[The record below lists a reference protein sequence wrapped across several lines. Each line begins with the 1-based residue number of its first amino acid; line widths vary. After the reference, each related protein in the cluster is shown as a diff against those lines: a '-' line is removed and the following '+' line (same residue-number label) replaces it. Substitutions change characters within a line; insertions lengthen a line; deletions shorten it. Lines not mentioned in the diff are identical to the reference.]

1 MRRFRL
7 RKTGEVVA
15 IISYVGTTTRRE
27 GDKVSFIDSKGI
39 EHVDE
44 HLNYYWDFEELTGL
58 DDKRFQLA
66 GMALQGILS
75 RSVLHDKDEKEIAEK
90 VLRYADA
97 LLEKMQ
103 NPEPKQEAAP
113 NRKREDVPIGG
124 FYKCNGKVYTAVKS
138 PEANNEDGRECEG
151 CDFHDD
157 ACDGCTLVECCPEY
171 RNDKLS
177 VIFKEVV
184 GGEKIV

>member
-7 RKTGEVVA
+7 RKTGEVVSV
-15 IISYVGTTTRRE
+15 ISYSCRIDRQD
-27 GDKVSFIDSKGI
+27 GDTVSFIDSKGK
-39 EHVDE
+39 EHVEE
-44 HLNYYWDFEELTGL
+44 HLNLFWDFEEIGEL
-58 DDKRFQLA
+58 DELRCKFA

-90 VLRYADA
+90 ALRYADA

-103 NPEPKQEAAP
+103 NPETKQEAAP

-184 GGEKIV
+184 GGEIIV